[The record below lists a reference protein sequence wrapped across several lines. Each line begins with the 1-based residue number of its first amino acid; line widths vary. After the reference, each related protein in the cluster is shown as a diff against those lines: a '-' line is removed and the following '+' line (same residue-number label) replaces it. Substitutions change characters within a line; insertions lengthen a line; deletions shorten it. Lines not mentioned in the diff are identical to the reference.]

1 MPLKA
6 KTLGEALHED
16 LTLHSTLCRREVGA
30 FQKAL
35 LSSEDVVVACTQE
48 RRLFLALAGQTE
60 GAPLIAERPIK
71 FVNIRETGGW
81 SKDAS
86 QAMPKIAALLALA
99 HLPDPEPVPTVT
111 FKSAGRL
118 LIIGALDAAERI
130 AGMLDDVLD
139 VTVFALGTGGRSGS
153 VGGQERRYPVI
164 AGQIDALSGWLGA
177 FDVTWS
183 RNNPIDLDLCTR
195 CNACLAVCPEGAIGQ
210 DYQIDSELC
219 KSHRGCVQVC
229 LVAGAIDFGRA
240 AQSQSEKF
248 DLVLD
253 LRAASALARAP
264 AGSTF
269 TQHAPPQG
277 YFWLPAE
284 GASQQLGQTK
294 VNPPPF
300 SAGGSAGAM
309 SSGVVA
315 GLSEMQTLLKLREL
329 VGEFEKPKFFVYKQK
344 LCAHSRNKQTGCT
357 ACIDV
362 CSASAISSESA
373 RQQIKV
379 NPNLCVGCGACTTVC
394 PSGALTYAYPRASEQ
409 GVKLKTLLATYA
421 RAGGKNA
428 ALLLHSE
435 EAGTRLINDLGR
447 AAQLGSRP
455 GGVGHRGAA
464 ANGLRGVPAR
474 VLPVALWHTASIG
487 LDVWLTAVAY
497 GASQVWVLMTA
508 EEAPQYQTA
517 VRAQMDVAQA
527 ILSGLGYQG
536 THFAIVQAQDA
547 NPGNP
552 GNPGN
557 PTNRSVSGHLQS
569 LAALGTLDSALQ
581 APPAQGVARAAT
593 FAVQAD
599 KRATLELALD
609 HLIEQ
614 AALHPDEI
622 ALDTTAL
629 HCAPSS
635 TQSFALPPTP
645 GPASKPASPFGS
657 LQINKDACTLCLSCV
672 SACPASALQDNTLMP
687 QLKFIEKNCVQ
698 CGLCATI
705 CPEDAITLQPR
716 LLLTAQRKEARV
728 LNEAQPYACVR
739 CSKPFGTL
747 KAIEAMLG
755 KLAGHS
761 MFQGEALERLK
772 MCGDCRVIDIYS
784 SPNEARITDL

>member
-16 LTLHSTLCRREVGA
+16 LTLHSTLCRREAGA

-35 LSSEDVVVACTQE
+35 LSGEDVVVACTQE
-48 RRLFLALAGQTE
+48 KRLFLALAGQTE
-60 GAPLIAERPIK
+60 GAPSPSERPIK

-86 QAMPKIAALLALA
+86 SAMPKIAALLAMA
-99 HLPDPEPVPTVT
+99 QLPDPEPVPTVT

-118 LIIGALDAAERI
+118 LIIGALDVAERM
-130 AGMLDDVLD
+130 AGMLDDALD
-139 VTVFALGTGGRSGS
+139 VTVFALGAGGRAGS
-153 VGGQERRYPVI
+153 AGGQERRYPVI
-164 AGQIDALSGWLGA
+164 GGQFETLTGWLGA
-177 FDVTWS
+177 FEVTWS

-219 KSHRGCVQVC
+219 QSHRSCVQVC
-229 LVAGAIDFGRA
+229 RVAGAIDFGRA

-277 YFWLPAE
+277 YFALPA
-284 GASQQLGQTK
+284 GAPGGLG
-294 VNPPPF
+294 
-300 SAGGSAGAM
+300 
-309 SSGVVA
+309 
-315 GLSEMQTLLKLREL
+315 EIQTLLKLREL

-409 GVKLKTLLATYA
+409 GVKLKTLLATYG

-428 ALLLHSE
+428 AVLLHSE

-455 GGVGHRGAA
+455 GGVGHRGVAG
-464 ANGLRGVPAR
+464 NGFRGVPAR

-487 LDVWLTAVAY
+487 LDVCLTAVAY

-536 THFAIVQAQDA
+536 THFAIVQAPDA
-547 NPGNP
+547 NQGNADRP
-552 GNPGN
+552 SDIGVPAQL
-557 PTNRSVSGHLQS
+557 RHL
-569 LAALGTLDSALQ
+569 AGLGTLDSALQ
-581 APPAQGVARAAT
+581 APPAQGVARAAS

-614 AALHPDEI
+614 APLHPDEI
-622 ALDTTAL
+622 ALGVTASG
-629 HCAPSS
+629 SS
-635 TQSFALPPTP
+635 SASLAVQQS
-645 GPASKPASPFGS
+645 ASPFGS
-657 LQINKDACTLCLSCV
+657 LQINKDTCTLCLSCV
-672 SACPASALQDNTLMP
+672 SACPANALQDNTLMP

-716 LLLTAQRKEARV
+716 LLLTPQRKEARV

>member
-1 MPLKA
+1 MPLNA
-6 KTLGEALHED
+6 KFLGEALHEE
-16 LTLHSTLCRREVGA
+16 LTLHSTLCRREAGA

-35 LSSEDVVVACTQE
+35 LSGEDVVVACTQE
-48 RRLFLALAGQTE
+48 KRLFLELAGQTE
-60 GAPLIAERPIK
+60 GAPALAERPIK

-81 SKDAS
+81 SKAAAT
-86 QAMPKIAALLALA
+86 AMPKIAALLTMAQ
-99 HLPDPEPVPTVT
+99 LPDPEPVPTVT

-118 LIIGALDAAERI
+118 LIIGALDAAERV
-130 AGMLDDVLD
+130 AGMVDDALD
-139 VTVFALGTGGRSGS
+139 VTIFSLGAGGRAGIL
-153 VGGQERRYPVI
+153 GGQERRYPVI
-164 AGQIDALSGWLGA
+164 AGKMESLAGWLGA

-183 RNNPIDLDLCTR
+183 SNNPIDLDLCTR

-219 KSHRGCVQVC
+219 LSHKGCVQVC
-229 LVAGAIDFGRA
+229 MVAGAIDFGRA
-240 AQSQSEKF
+240 ARSQSEKF

-253 LRAASALARAP
+253 LRAASDVAAAP
-264 AGSTF
+264 AGTSF

-277 YFWLPAE
+277 YFALP
-284 GASQQLGQTK
+284 
-294 VNPPPF
+294 P
-300 SAGGSAGAM
+300 SAANAAG
-309 SSGVVA
+309 VPV

-362 CSASAISSESA
+362 CSATAISSDAA

-409 GVKLKTLLATYA
+409 GVKLKTGLATYA
-421 RAGGKNA
+421 LAGGKNA
-428 ALLLHSE
+428 AVLLHSQ
-435 EAGTRLINDLGR
+435 EAGTRLIDEIGR
-447 AAQLGSRP
+447 AAQLGSRLRKDAP
-455 GGVGHRGAA
+455 
-464 ANGLRGVPAR
+464 RGVPAR

-487 LDVWLTAVAY
+487 LDVWLTAIAY
-497 GASQVWVLMTA
+497 GASQVWVLMTG
-508 EEAPQYQTA
+508 EEAPQYKTA
-517 VRAQMDVAQA
+517 VRAQMGVAQA
-527 ILSGLGYQG
+527 ILNGLGYQG
-536 THFAIVQAQDA
+536 VHFSLIEA
-547 NPGNP
+547 NHLPHAGGPGDI
-552 GNPGN
+552 
-557 PTNRSVSGHLQS
+557 
-569 LAALGTLDSALQ
+569 AALDLALQ
-581 APPAQGVARAAT
+581 APPAQGVTRPASY
-593 FAVQAD
+593 AVQAD

-614 AALHPDEI
+614 APLHPEEI
-622 ALDTTAL
+622 ALGTTA
-629 HCAPSS
+629 
-635 TQSFALPPTP
+635 F
-645 GPASKPASPFGS
+645 ASPFGS

-705 CPEDAITLQPR
+705 CPEEAITLQPR
-716 LLLTAQRKEARV
+716 LLLTPQRKEARV

-784 SPNEARITDL
+784 SSNEAKITDL